1 MDQPA
6 GGDAY
11 PDDWL
16 DDEQGERCAQL
27 TVVVLDHAPLLAR
40 PRLARAVFD
49 AIRASAEAAPGR
61 LWSALVMPELAR
73 VIVGPGS
80 VSALDAYVTA
90 LKTHT
95 ADRAL
100 AIIRRADDDTL
111 DAVLRYSPVWGGAIY
126 RVWQA
131 GYHMQPLWSEYRL
144 SNALYALAQHPVE
157 AGLARMPGEWP
168 WLWLGDG

>member
-1 MDQPA
+1 MGQPA
-6 GGDAY
+6 NGDAF
-11 PDDWL
+11 PDEWL
-16 DDEQGERCAQL
+16 DEPGERCAQL

-40 PRLARAVFD
+40 PRLASAVFNV
-49 AIRASAEAAPGR
+49 IRANAAPGR
-61 LWSALVMPELAR
+61 LWGALVMPELAR
-73 VIVGPGS
+73 VVVGPGS
-80 VSALDAYVTA
+80 VSALDAYVTT
-90 LKTHT
+90 LK
-95 ADRAL
+95 ARAAECVL
-100 AIIRRADDDTL
+100 AIVRRADDDTL

-131 GYHMQPLWSEYRL
+131 GYHLQPLWSEYRL